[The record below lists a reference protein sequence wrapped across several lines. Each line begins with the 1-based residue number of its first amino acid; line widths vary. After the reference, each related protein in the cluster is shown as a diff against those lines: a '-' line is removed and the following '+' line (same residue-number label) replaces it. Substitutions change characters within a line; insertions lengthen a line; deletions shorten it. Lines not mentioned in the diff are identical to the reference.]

1 MLTRGLTSLE
11 PFESWYGREHPRMV
25 AALLLAT
32 GDIELAS
39 DGVDEACARALA
51 RWERVSAMEAPT
63 GWAYSVAL
71 NHARRVA
78 RRRGLER
85 LVLRRSVPQAN
96 VPAPAS
102 GVWGLVAELPERQRQ
117 VVVLRHVADL
127 KEAEIASVLG
137 ISRSTVS
144 TTLRDAHKRL
154 APTSICQ
161 ASVDLW

>member
-1 MLTRGLTSLE
+1 ME

-78 RRRGLER
+78 RRRALER
-85 LVLRRSVPQAN
+85 LVLRRSLPQPN

-102 GVWGLVAELPERQRQ
+102 EVWGLVAGLPERQRQ

-137 ISRSTVS
+137 VSRSTVS

-154 APTSICQ
+154 GLVLGDQLDNKEPTN
-161 ASVDLW
+161 V